1 MKEIKIILLLM
12 IMIERMKNMKTFKAS
27 NMWKK
32 FLCGALSTLLI
43 FGGGRWSP
51 TVVDAAN
58 AINLDVYNV
67 KDGYVHITST
77 DYTGY

>member
-1 MKEIKIILLLM
+1 
-12 IMIERMKNMKTFKAS
+12 MKTFKAS

-43 FGGGRWSP
+43 FGGGWSP

>member
-1 MKEIKIILLLM
+1 
-12 IMIERMKNMKTFKAS
+12 MKTFKAS

-43 FGGGRWSP
+43 FGGRWSP

-58 AINLDVYNV
+58 AINLDVYNA

>member
-1 MKEIKIILLLM
+1 
-12 IMIERMKNMKTFKAS
+12 MKNMKTFKAS

-32 FLCGALSTLLI
+32 FLYGALSTLLI

-58 AINLDVYNV
+58 AINLDVYNA

>member
-1 MKEIKIILLLM
+1 MEKIFVRSIKYPSDF
-12 IMIERMKNMKTFKAS
+12 R
-27 NMWKK
+27 
-32 FLCGALSTLLI
+32 
-43 FGGGRWSP
+43 GGGRWSP

-58 AINLDVYNV
+58 AINLDVYNA

>member
-1 MKEIKIILLLM
+1 
-12 IMIERMKNMKTFKAS
+12 MKTFKAF

-32 FLCGALSTLLI
+32 ILCGALSTLLI
-43 FGGGRWSP
+43 SGGGRWSP

-58 AINLDVYNV
+58 AINLDVYNA

>member
-1 MKEIKIILLLM
+1 
-12 IMIERMKNMKTFKAS
+12 MKTFKAS

-43 FGGGRWSP
+43 FGRWSP

>member
-43 FGGGRWSP
+43 FGGGGRWSP
-51 TVVDAAN
+51 IVRDMRGNVVDLIHEN
-58 AINLDVYNV
+58 NV
-67 KDGYVHITST
+67 KIMHIEV
-77 DYTGY
+77 

>member
-1 MKEIKIILLLM
+1 MEKVFVRSIKYPSDF
-12 IMIERMKNMKTFKAS
+12 R
-27 NMWKK
+27 
-32 FLCGALSTLLI
+32 
-43 FGGGRWSP
+43 GGWSP